1 MNKNLQ
7 TKLKRYSLAAT
18 AIGAVG
24 ANAEAQVT
32 EYPLSISISTFG
44 SNSDFDLDGDGT
56 DDIKLELRAWGT
68 SGGAAYIT
76 PLNGN
81 SVLGYKLTSSF
92 QGLSYNPTALST
104 GAPIDANQ
112 STWVGSGSSMALA
125 ASYGYGGYGP
135 FNNKT
140 NVLVGVAID
149 NGAAGTQ
156 YGWIRMSTVMNPSA
170 RSISISHLAL
180 ADDVNYGIAAGQ
192 TTVTGTQDDLEQST
206 AVSINGANEVS
217 VKSASESG
225 TVTITD
231 LSGRTVASTEI
242 ENGSASVSVDAASGL
257 YVVKVATA
265 SGAVTKKVYVN

>member
-24 ANAEAQVT
+24 ANADAQVT

-44 SNSDFDLDGDGT
+44 SNTDFDLDGDGT

-81 SVLGYKLTSSF
+81 SVLGEKLTTAF
-92 QGLSYNPTALST
+92 QGLSYNPTARST
-104 GAPIDANQ
+104 GDPIDANQ
-112 STWVGSGSSMALA
+112 NTWIGSGSSMALA
-125 ASYGYGGYGP
+125 ASYGSGGYGP

-180 ADDVNYGIAAGQ
+180 ADDVNFGIAAGQ
-192 TTVTGTQDDLEQST
+192 TTVTGTQDDLELNTSV
-206 AVSINGANEVS
+206 AINGSNEVS
-217 VKSASESG
+217 IVSTGNSGVVSVQDLTGKVVASGELVEGKSSVSVSGAAGIYVVQVVTESG
-225 TVTITD
+225 T
-231 LSGRTVASTEI
+231 L
-242 ENGSASVSVDAASGL
+242 
-257 YVVKVATA
+257 
-265 SGAVTKKVYVN
+265 TKKVYVN